1 MTQTSPDRIY
11 LDHNASTPVAPEV
24 AAVMRPLLDDHF
36 GNPSSGHWAGQPARE
51 AVETARA
58 QIAQLLGCRTD
69 EVVLTSGGSEANNQ
83 VIKSV
88 MGSATRAGSRP
99 PHVITTA
106 IEHPAVLE
114 PCRVIE
120 RLGARVTTVP
130 VDGQGT
136 VDPDDIRR
144 AITPQTVLISVMHAN
159 N

>member
-11 LDHNASTPVAPEV
+11 LDNNASTPIAPEV
-24 AAVMRPLLDDHF
+24 AAVMRPLLEDHF

-51 AVETARA
+51 AVDTARG

-69 EVVLTSGGSEANNQ
+69 EVLLTSGGSEANNH

-88 MGSATRAGSRP
+88 LGPAPRTASRT

-120 RLGARVTTVP
+120 RFGARVTTVP
-130 VDGQGT
+130 VDGHGT
-136 VDPDDIRR
+136 VDPGTTFAAPSPHRR
-144 AITPQTVLISVMHAN
+144 S
-159 N
+159 